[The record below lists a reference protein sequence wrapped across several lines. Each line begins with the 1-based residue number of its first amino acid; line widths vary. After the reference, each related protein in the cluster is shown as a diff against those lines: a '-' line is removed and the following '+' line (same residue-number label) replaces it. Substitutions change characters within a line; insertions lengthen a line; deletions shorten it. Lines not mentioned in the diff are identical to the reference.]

1 MSSRGEDL
9 VPEEPPSSINPYE
22 VLGIDDEKA
31 TADEIKSAYRKK
43 ALKHHPDK
51 APPSSKETAHKHFQ
65 EIAFA
70 YAILSDPR
78 RRRRYD
84 TTGNTSES
92 LNLDD
97 DDFSWIDFF
106 REQFAT
112 VVDGSAI
119 NKLKS
124 DYQGSRQERADLLAA
139 YQRCKGDLDRIYEEV
154 MLSNVLD
161 DDERFRAIITAAIES
176 GEVEDYA
183 KFSQE
188 SVKKREARVARAK
201 REAEEA
207 EELADVLGIGEKVNG
222 KGAMGKGSKKKKRDD
237 DNAADNEL
245 FALIQQRQ
253 KSRAATF
260 LDDLEAKYASG
271 GKGKASRGPR
281 KRGPGDEPP
290 EEAFAATASRK
301 TGSAKESTAKKATT
315 ETKRRKR

>member
-1 MSSRGEDL
+1 MSSREEDL

-22 VLGIDDEKA
+22 VLGIDEKA

-51 APPSSKETAHKHFQ
+51 AAPSSKETAHKHFQ

-70 YAILSDPR
+70 YAILSDAR

-92 LNLDD
+92 LDLDD
-97 DDFSWIDFF
+97 DDFSWVDFF

-112 VVDGSAI
+112 VIDSSAL
-119 NKLKS
+119 NKIKF
-124 DYQGSRQERADLLAA
+124 DYQGSDEERADLLAA
-139 YQRCKGDLDRIYEEV
+139 YQRYKGDLDRIYEGV
-154 MLSNVLD
+154 MMSNVLD
-161 DDERFRAIITAAIES
+161 DDERFRAIITAAIET
-176 GEVEDYA
+176 GEVPDYA

-188 SVKKREARVARAK
+188 SVKKRAARVARAR

-207 EELADVLGIGEKVNG
+207 EELADVLGVGEKVNG
-222 KGAMGKGSKKKKRDD
+222 KGAIGKGSKKKKRDD
-237 DNAADNEL
+237 NADNEL
-245 FALIQQRQ
+245 VALIQQRQ

-301 TGSAKESTAKKATT
+301 TSSAKESKATT